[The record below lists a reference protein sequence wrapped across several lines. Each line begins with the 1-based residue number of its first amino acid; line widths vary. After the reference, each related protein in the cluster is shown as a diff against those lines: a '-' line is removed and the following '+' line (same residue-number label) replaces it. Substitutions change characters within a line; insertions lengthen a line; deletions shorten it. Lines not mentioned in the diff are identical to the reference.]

1 VVPRGVRTSM
11 RRPDNVIYALVELL
25 PHRQG
30 APNEYRG
37 GGAEMIRPGFTI
49 PIAFLVAIT
58 IWLIFLRDPPPV
70 AEACAYVVG
79 PRISHH
85 DVTPF
90 EQCR

>member
-1 VVPRGVRTSM
+1 
-11 RRPDNVIYALVELL
+11 
-25 PHRQG
+25 
-30 APNEYRG
+30 
-37 GGAEMIRPGFTI
+37 MIRPGFTI

>member
-1 VVPRGVRTSM
+1 M
-11 RRPDNVIYALVELL
+11 RRPDNVICALVELL

-30 APNEYRG
+30 ATNEYRG